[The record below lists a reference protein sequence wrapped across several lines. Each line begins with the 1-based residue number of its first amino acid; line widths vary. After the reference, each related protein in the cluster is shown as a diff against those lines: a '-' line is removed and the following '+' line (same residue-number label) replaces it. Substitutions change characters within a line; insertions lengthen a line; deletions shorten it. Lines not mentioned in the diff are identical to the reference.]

1 MPHHICALLFLPSF
15 LPSFLTYLALLA
27 AAASDSAGVDQH
39 DGQSDKDGAKGTYY
53 YPYSAATESNSQAN
67 CQVDDQQSKSNQ

>member
-53 YPYSAATESNSQAN
+53 YPYSAATNSQAN
-67 CQVDDQQSKSNQ
+67 CQGDDQQSKSNQ